1 MCGKPCL
8 HQQGP
13 CLFIVFFRHIDIVE
27 IAVDLALGTKIPDIK
42 LGSAAADGGL
52 TGKLRYGKL
61 QARLFKKGLGS
72 FPFLFFASFLIDEF
86 LPNKQSNDTR
96 LHSPYS

>member
-1 MCGKPCL
+1 MRKTCL

-61 QARLFKKGLGS
+61 QPASLRRAWALFHS
-72 FPFLFFASFLIDEF
+72 SFLPRS
-86 LPNKQSNDTR
+86 L
-96 LHSPYS
+96 